1 MVEKY
6 KLLKDFL
13 TKDETDIYK
22 RYCIIQHRIGTPR
35 PNDSQV
41 PFATSTYGDPAMEA
55 LMLNKKVKLQNIVNL
70 KLLPT
75 YAYWRM
81 YMWDNDL
88 KVHQDRPSC
97 EISLTVHFGSDN
109 THEWPI
115 YMGDKAL
122 DLKIDIRTNIG
133 LLKRKIDDI
142 EKFRSQTNNDLYKHI
157 SSLSNLL
164 SDLQNFE
171 KELMTFLDETKEKNT

>member
-1 MVEKY
+1 SQRG
-6 KLLKDFL
+6 
-13 TKDETDIYK
+13 TDSRVYGRSK
-22 RYCIIQHRIGTPR
+22 RKKIG
-35 PNDSQV
+35 
-41 PFATSTYGDPAMEA
+41 
-55 LMLNKKVKLQNIVNL
+55 KKHMNI
-70 KLLPT
+70 
-75 YAYWRM
+75 
-81 YMWDNDL
+81 
-88 KVHQDRPSC
+88 
-97 EISLTVHFGSDN
+97 
-109 THEWPI
+109 
-115 YMGDKAL
+115 DKAL